1 MIRGVD
7 VVIDSRLVGSSKH
20 LLTSHEGVTWVQRI
34 PQGSWHFTGS
44 LKQLGGRCYDTLLT
58 LIGAGPT
65 PQVPASHRAAL
76 EHVAPN
82 LAAPPWSQLLPKSV
96 YREYFDSLVASSR
109 LHIDALIVKYY
120 EDVWRPCDELL
131 SALRPA
137 KVDVALVDRFAAESV
152 HSSGTVSTLRPRSGG
167 YAPPV
172 VYDRFGTVTGRLT
185 VASGPSILHLK
196 REHRSALKSSFSGGK
211 VMSLDFSALEAR
223 ILLYESGGSCD
234 ESDLYT
240 SLAHRLGGIP
250 RAVVKGAILAEL
262 YGSSKNSLALSL
274 GLSDSALN
282 DFIKRIREVI
292 DVRALLSRLR
302 AQHSDLGYITNK
314 HGRRIKVSRPQDN
327 IFINY
332 YAQSTG
338 VDVSLLG
345 FKSIVDSLGSDG
357 VRPLFVLHDAL
368 MLDVRGDRV
377 SDVRS
382 VVDVSV
388 PGFEQK
394 FPVKCEIL

>member
-1 MIRGVD
+1 
-7 VVIDSRLVGSSKH
+7 
-20 LLTSHEGVTWVQRI
+20 
-34 PQGSWHFTGS
+34 
-44 LKQLGGRCYDTLLT
+44 
-58 LIGAGPT
+58 
-65 PQVPASHRAAL
+65 
-76 EHVAPN
+76 
-82 LAAPPWSQLLPKSV
+82 
-96 YREYFDSLVASSR
+96 
-109 LHIDALIVKYY
+109 
-120 EDVWRPCDELL
+120 
-131 SALRPA
+131 
-137 KVDVALVDRFAAESV
+137 
-152 HSSGTVSTLRPRSGG
+152 
-167 YAPPV
+167 
-172 VYDRFGTVTGRLT
+172 
-185 VASGPSILHLK
+185 LK